1 MFIKFLQ
8 TTEENQEGLKIF
20 TWEEIWNSIVSWCAT
35 SGIKFVVSLIAL
47 IIVFVIINTTSK
59 AIRNRLRKR
68 GRDETISNAIFS
80 VYRKVLKFVAIIAFF
95 SVIGFDMTGVASIIA
110 SATVAIGLALQ
121 GSLSNIAGWV
131 LIIFTRPFRLGDYIK
146 AQGEEGTV
154 EEINLFYTH
163 LKTPDNKQVVIPN
176 GNLSSDV
183 IVNYSIK
190 DIRRVELLYSI
201 DYDSDCSKAIEVIR
215 KVVEKHP
222 LALKDPACFIRVKDY
237 ADSSIDIVCRVWTKN
252 EDYWTLHFDL
262 LEQVKVAFDENN
274 IEVPYNKL
282 DVNIKKEN

>member
-1 MFIKFLQ
+1 MFIKFLE
-8 TTEENQEGLKIF
+8 TTQETPETPKIIS
-20 TWEEIWNSIVSWCAT
+20 WEEIWNNIVSWCAT
-35 SGIKFVVSLIAL
+35 SGLKFIISLVAL
-47 IIVFVIINTTSK
+47 IVIFIIINWTSK

-68 GRDETISNAIFS
+68 GRDETIVNAIFS
-80 VYRKVLKFVAIIAFF
+80 VYRKALKFISIIAFF

-121 GSLSNIAGWV
+121 GSLSNIAGCV

-190 DIRRVELLYSI
+190 DVRRVELIFSI
-201 DYDSDCSKAIEVIR
+201 DYDSNCSKAIEVIR
-215 KVVEKHP
+215 KVVERHP
-222 LALKDPACFIRVKDY
+222 LALKDPAHFIRVKDY

-282 DVNIKKEN
+282 DINIKKEN